1 MVCMGRNL
9 ISKNTEGIWT
19 KLEPG
24 ESHALPLSTKSKL
37 SESNVDIQ
45 RHPVTAYYTKSR
57 KHDHMVWHSSPG
69 LVALPLGFGLWL
81 QYNFQTIKGF
91 KYLYK

>member
-1 MVCMGRNL
+1 MVVRSDVHGATRRNL

-45 RHPVTAYYTKSR
+45 RHPVTAYYTKTRS
-57 KHDHMVWHSSPG
+57 HGVLAWCVNG
-69 LVALPLGFGLWL
+69 VALVALPLGFGLWL
-81 QYNFQTIKGF
+81 Q
-91 KYLYK
+91 

>member
-1 MVCMGRNL
+1 M
-9 ISKNTEGIWT
+9 
-19 KLEPG
+19 
-24 ESHALPLSTKSKL
+24 
-37 SESNVDIQ
+37 DIQ